1 MMTTKTDALQLHR
14 FLEQH
19 RKEDE
24 ILYAVVDAAK
34 DYRLAAAARDIL
46 GEPMRPLLRKVP
58 RFVERV
64 GPYVTPIR
72 CAERGARYL
81 ELWSEHLGNNAGIFF
96 FTKSWPQAVRSHLI
110 SIFEVFDE
118 DRQMFF
124 FRFYDPRVIRD
135 YLPTC
140 TAKECR
146 EFFGPIRCIL
156 ADGEAPDTM
165 HCYRPGVAAV
175 QLDVESIDL

>member
-1 MMTTKTDALQLHR
+1 MTSKAIAALLHE
-14 FLEQH
+14 FLERHQMQ
-19 RKEDE
+19 DE

-34 DYRLAAAARDIL
+34 DYRLASAARDIL
-46 GEPMRPLLRKVP
+46 GEPLRPLLTKAP
-58 RFVERV
+58 RFMERV

-81 ELWSEHLGNNAGIFF
+81 ELWAEYHGDNAGIFF
-96 FTKSWPQAVRSHLI
+96 FTRSWPQAVRSHLI
-110 SIFEVFDE
+110 SIFEVYDE
-118 DRQMFF
+118 SKQMFF

-146 EFFGPIRCIL
+146 EFFGPIRCFL
-156 ADGEAPDTM
+156 VDGEEPDTM
-165 HCYRPGVAAV
+165 HLYRPGTSAV
-175 QLDVESIDL
+175 QLDRVPFQ